1 MHKAAIKKC
10 SAETVGDCQK
20 PHGEMVEADNKKK
33 DKEEEDKSFSNISQY
48 NPRQTVLM
56 ITVKKVLTF
65 IFYIITILFDIFNN
79 RTFRDHP
86 YQNLNSIDY
95 I

>member
-1 MHKAAIKKC
+1 MLSRNC
-10 SAETVGDCQK
+10 WRLL
-20 PHGEMVEADNKKK
+20 EATWGNGKNKNK
-33 DKEEEDKSFSNISQY
+33 DKEEDKSFSNIRQY
-48 NPRQTVLM
+48 NPRQSILM

-65 IFYIITILFDIFNN
+65 IFYVITILFDIFNN

-86 YQNLNSIDY
+86 YQKLNSIDY